1 MDITKLLAAT
11 CCAAIALTV
20 ASCRPSEKLTVSTIQ
35 IGRSANSDG
44 SVGNHTTRF
53 RPEDTMH
60 ASVITSGRG
69 SGRITVKW
77 SYLGRPVSEESKDVS
92 FFDSGSTEFHIKLPG
107 GFPPGDYR
115 LEVLVDGMPVGER
128 TMRVDKG

>member
-1 MDITKLLAAT
+1 MEIRTLVSAA
-11 CCAAIALTV
+11 CCAVLALTV

-60 ASVITSGRG
+60 AAVLTGRG

-92 FFDSGSTEFHIKLPG
+92 FFESGSTEFHIKLPG

-115 LEVLVDGMPVGER
+115 LEVLIDGMSVGER